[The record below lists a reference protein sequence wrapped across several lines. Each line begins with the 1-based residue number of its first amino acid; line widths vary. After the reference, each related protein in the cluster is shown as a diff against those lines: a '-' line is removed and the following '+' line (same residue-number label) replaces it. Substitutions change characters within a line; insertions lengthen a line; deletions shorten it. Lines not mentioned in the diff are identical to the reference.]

1 MTNKTPSAP
10 DKRAKNE
17 IIKENSNQLRGTLAA
32 GIVDVA
38 TGAISDDDNLL
49 LKFHGSYMQDD
60 RDLRAERAKKKLE
73 KAYSF
78 MIRVRV
84 PGGLA
89 TSAQWIAMDDIAST
103 YANKTLRLTTR
114 QAFQFHGVIKTNLK
128 TTMAAINASLLDT
141 LAACGDVNRNVMSA
155 ANPYL
160 SLAHMKAYELARD
173 LSAHLSPQTGA
184 YHEIWLD
191 GEPVADSA
199 TDKQIADSATN
210 KPVADSATD
219 KQVKDMSHPA
229 GPAEEPIYG
238 QHYLPRKFKTVVAV
252 PPWNDVDI
260 YAHDLGYI
268 AILGTQGAE
277 KGKLVGYNVTVGG
290 GMGMT
295 HGETDT
301 FPRTAD
307 VLGFC
312 TPEQAINVGEKVV
325 TTQRDWGNREVRKH
339 ARLKYTIEKHGIVAF
354 RTEVEQRIG
363 HKLGAA
369 RPFTFSSTGDPIGWQ
384 QGADKL
390 WHLTLFIENGRIKD
404 VPGHTMRKAFR
415 EIAETHKDCPWILT
429 SNQNV
434 IIASVS
440 TTAKSDIEAILSK
453 HGVSITASSGLRRNS
468 MACVSLPTCALGLA
482 ESERYLPKLTDK
494 LEDVLDQAGLRT
506 DDIMMRMTGCPNGCA
521 RPYLAEIGFVGRGP
535 GLYNLY
541 LGAAFDGSRLSK
553 LYAQDV
559 DETKILKL
567 LTPLLLRYA
576 KERNAGPSGVERFGD
591 FVIRIGVVKATPAG
605 NRFHADIALA

>member
-1 MTNKTPSAP
+1 MTDKKPPAA

-17 IIKENSNQLRGTLAA
+17 IVKENSNQLRGSLAE
-32 GIVDVA
+32 GIREVA

-73 KAYSF
+73 KAFSF

-155 ANPYL
+155 ANPFL
-160 SLAHMKAYELARD
+160 SDAHQKAYELARD

-191 GEPVADSA
+191 GE
-199 TDKQIADSATN
+199 
-210 KPVADSATD
+210 
-219 KQVKDMSHPA
+219 QVKDTSHAA

-238 QHYLPRKFKTVVAV
+238 QHYLPRKFKTVIAV

-268 AILGTQGAE
+268 AIVE

-307 VLGFC
+307 VLGFV

-339 ARLKYTIEKHGIVAF
+339 ARLKYTIEKRGIEVF
-354 RTEVEQRIG
+354 RAEIEKRVG
-363 HKLGAA
+363 HKLAA
-369 RPFTFSSTGDPIGWQ
+369 PKPFKFSSTGDPIGWQ

-404 VPGHTMRKAFR
+404 MPGHTMRKAFR

-434 IIASVS
+434 IIAKVS
-440 TTAKSDIEAILSK
+440 AKAKSDIEAILSK
-453 HGVSITASSGLRRNS
+453 HGVSTTASSGLRRNA

-482 ESERYLPKLTDK
+482 ESERYLPKLIDK
-494 LEDVLDQAGLRT
+494 LEDVLDQAGLRN

-553 LYAQDV
+553 LHAQDV
-559 DETKILKL
+559 DEPKILKL

-576 KERNAGPSGVERFGD
+576 KERDAGERFGD
-591 FVIRIGVVKATPAG
+591 FVVRIGVVKATTAG
-605 NRFHADIALA
+605 NNFHAELALAT